1 MKNKKILIVG
11 GTGSFGSALA
21 HKLLEMGVSQIRIFA
36 RNEAKMVE
44 IKRTLSDKR
53 VESVLGDVRDK
64 ERLLEASRDCDIIF
78 HLAALKHISI
88 CETAPNE
95 AILTNV
101 IGTENIIDC
110 ANANKVAKVIYIS
123 SNKAVNANCTYGC
136 TKLLGEKLILAANQN
151 SIFTKFIV
159 FRGGNLLASEG
170 SVIPLFKK
178 QINEKHIIS
187 LTDKNMN
194 RFFINIPKACEL
206 LIESA
211 IRGAGG
217 EIFLA
222 RMSSL
227 WIYDIAKFLA
237 YKYGLDESVIVV
249 SGLRPGEKITECLA
263 MEEETNHIYCVNDE
277 LYVIETEDRHSWI
290 KNGFIKKDNNFLYHS
305 QDAIISYEKTVEFL
319 KAANI

>member
-21 HKLLEMGVSQIRIFA
+21 HKLLEMQVSQIRIFA
-36 RNEAKMVE
+36 RTEAKMIE

-53 VESVLGDVRDK
+53 VEIVLGDIRDK
-64 ERLLEASRDCDIIF
+64 ERLLEGSRGCDIIF
-78 HLAALKHISI
+78 HLAALKYVPI
-88 CETAPNE
+88 CETAPIE

-101 IGTENIIDC
+101 IGTKNVIDC
-110 ANANKVAKVIYIS
+110 ANANKVAKVVYVS
-123 SNKAVNANCTYGC
+123 TDKAVNANCTYGC

-159 FRGGNLLASEG
+159 FRCGNLLASEG

-178 QINEKHIIS
+178 RINEKQTVT

-194 RFFINIPKACEL
+194 RFFITIPKACEL

-222 RMSSL
+222 RMPSL
-227 WIYDIAKFLA
+227 WIYDIAKFLLS
-237 YKYGLDESVIVV
+237 KYGLDESIIVV
-249 SGLRPGEKITECLA
+249 TGLRPGEKINECLVT
-263 MEEETNHIYCVNDE
+263 EEETKHIYSVNDE
-277 LYVIETEDRHSWI
+277 LYVIETEDKHSWI
-290 KNGFIKKDNNFLYHS
+290 ANEFIKKDNNFLYHS
-305 QDAIISYEKTVEFL
+305 QDAVISYEQTVEFL